1 MKIVIQLV
9 LWVIIGV
16 LGYLVV
22 NSVMGPVRFNKVKKV
37 RYAKAIE
44 NLRDIRQAELAHKT
58 VIGKFEKDPT
68 KLIAFLDTAKFT
80 LTQRRDSSF
89 IRFNKVL
96 QIDEPRDTVV
106 VDTLG
111 YASVKDSL
119 FKGSDRYKTM
129 MNVPVEGKDVT
140 FDLDAGFIDKNGIRI
155 SVFEAKVAK
164 DILLHDL
171 DKDLLFQ
178 EKQVVSVEGV
188 DGPFL
193 SVGSMQEVNTTGN
206 WPKTYDSNIDKE
218 E

>member
-1 MKIVIQLV
+1 MKIVLQLV

-16 LGYLVV
+16 LGYMVY
-22 NSVMGPVRFNKVKKV
+22 NSIMGPVRFNKIKEV

-58 VIGKFEKDPT
+58 VIGKFEKDPA
-68 KLIAFLDTAKFT
+68 KLISFIDTAKFT

-89 IRFNKVL
+89 IRFNKIL
-96 QIDEPRDTVV
+96 QIDEPKDTVV

-129 MNVPVEGKDVT
+129 MNVPVDGKEAK
-140 FDLDAGFIDKNGIRI
+140 FDLDAGFIDKNGIKI
-155 SVFEAKVAK
+155 SVFEAKISK
-164 DILLHDL
+164 EILLHDL

-193 SVGSMQEVNTTGN
+193 SVGSMIEVNTTGN
-206 WPKTYDSNIDKE
+206 WPKTYDTNSE
-218 E
+218 Q